1 MLTAAAASPRAP
13 TGFLME
19 WSVSSRPDTFFA
31 PVMAEKCA
39 PNVWMTR
46 GPKKRPL
53 NSC

>member
-1 MLTAAAASPRAP
+1 MLTASATSPRAP

-19 WSVSSRPDTFFA
+19 WSVLLRPVTFFA
-31 PVMAEKCA
+31 QVMAEKCT
-39 PNVWMTR
+39 PSVWMIR